1 LDVLLLKDG
10 RDLTDD
16 DYVPSRPKPP
26 EQLGMDIDLRA
37 KAIARRTAPSR
48 RHVRS

>member
-1 LDVLLLKDG
+1 MDVLLHKDD

-37 KAIARRTAPSR
+37 NAIARRTVPSG